1 MAERAT
7 RRRPQRAEWLEI
19 PIDVRDGL
27 YPAIDEAV
35 GRALDDATLGELEG
49 LLGVTSPSPAIRN
62 RLHNAVRNYLLQ
74 VTPADGAREVLMVRW
89 ARVRRY
95 IVAIAKTS
103 AAMARATRRLA
114 ELLDPMLRTDKRDRC
129 ERDRAL
135 AMIWNVGD
143 NSRLGND
150 MLRLEENLREAVLPL
165 LGRIEAAAQAAPA
178 RIPSG
183 PRRGPGR
190 RDALMVPLLAELI
203 VLLERHRGAGSDTAY
218 VDRGRTE
225 GACGGALYEAAS
237 LIAARLPRVRGTIAG
252 RAPHALVRAI
262 LRHRP
267 AARRLARLLA
277 ARQTPSS

>member
-95 IVAIAKTS
+95 NGQ
-103 AAMARATRRLA
+103 ARPLRARPSTR
-114 ELLDPMLRTDKRDRC
+114 DD
-129 ERDRAL
+129 
-135 AMIWNVGD
+135 
-143 NSRLGND
+143 
-150 MLRLEENLREAVLPL
+150 
-165 LGRIEAAAQAAPA
+165 
-178 RIPSG
+178 
-183 PRRGPGR
+183 
-190 RDALMVPLLAELI
+190 
-203 VLLERHRGAGSDTAY
+203 LERG
-218 VDRGRTE
+218 
-225 GACGGALYEAAS
+225 
-237 LIAARLPRVRGTIAG
+237 
-252 RAPHALVRAI
+252 
-262 LRHRP
+262 
-267 AARRLARLLA
+267 
-277 ARQTPSS
+277 